1 MQVTPSPSPQPEALQ
16 GPVVLKTGP
25 TLAPV
30 CLFSVFSN
38 TNFTEKNY
46 WRTRNVGV

>member
-25 TLAPV
+25 TPAPV

-46 WRTRNVGV
+46 WRTRIVGV